1 MNEQYVY
8 NCYKFILKSN
18 IPLSFLPKCN
28 ENFFMSDCIIDLSCY
43 NEKTFDNEK
52 IYCTKNNKDYIIE
65 SPLTSYVIDVEN
77 NRIKAY
83 YKNKNELE
91 STLYNLPFSI
101 LAHNCKDIL
110 LHASSIE
117 CNKKIIAFCADK
129 GVGKTTFVSHL
140 TKFTNVF
147 SDDTLYLTRTNNI
160 ISCFSNSMPLKMNFS
175 TFKSLS
181 NEDNIFVTAKES
193 LQGKKFIESRCL
205 NLGFGNISGIF
216 NLKCIFF
223 LRRVRNKSGIEVKN
237 IDNELQ
243 KKSLLLNNVVG
254 ISYLLP
260 EHVKNILNSSLF
272 IYIIQNIP
280 FKYLDIC
287 DDLFCIHQCSEKF
300 YYYIL
305 NEVV

>member
-1 MNEQYVY
+1 MNEKYVY
-8 NCYKFILKSN
+8 NCYKFVLESN
-18 IPLSFLPKCN
+18 IPLSFLTEGKG
-28 ENFFMSDCIIDLSCY
+28 SDCIIELSCY
-43 NEKTFDNEK
+43 NEKKFDNEK

-65 SPLTSYVIDVEN
+65 SPLTSYIIDVEN

-101 LAHNCKDIL
+101 LAQNCNDIL

-117 CNKKIIAFCADK
+117 YNKKIIAFCADK

-140 TKFTNVF
+140 AKYTNIF
-147 SDDTLYLTRTNNI
+147 SDDTLYLTRINNI
-160 ISCFSNSMPLKMNFS
+160 ISCFTNGMPLKMNYS

-181 NEDNIFVTAKES
+181 CEDEIFVTAKES
-193 LQGKKFIESRCL
+193 LQEKKFIESRCL
-205 NLGFGNISGIF
+205 NFDFGNIFGIF

-223 LRRVRNKSGIEVKN
+223 LRRCRNICGIEVKN
-237 IDNELQ
+237 IDNVLQ

-254 ISYLLP
+254 ISHLSP

-272 IYIIQNIP
+272 AYIIQNIQ

-287 DDLFCIHQCSEKF
+287 DDLIFIHQCSETF
-300 YYYIL
+300 YNYII